1 MTKHP
6 GTHNDDRPRPRHRG
20 ASAFSAATRQ
30 KLLATLLKAAEAGD
44 VHAAASV
51 LELSAAAKRDMAL
64 AEALERIKAGE
75 GAA

>member
-6 GTHNDDRPRPRHRG
+6 GTHNDDRPRPHHRG

-30 KLLATLLKAAEAGD
+30 KLLATLLQAAEAGD

-51 LELSAAAKRDMAL
+51 LELSAAAKRDKAL
-64 AEALERIKAGE
+64 AVALERLGVAQDAE
-75 GAA
+75 